1 MTRLR
6 AVGLVSGW
14 GAGVAALPANA
25 PAAAEGRRVLPMPR
39 PALDGERFRR
49 ATRECLLGVA
59 AVEAMLAEG
68 GLTRDAIRGADTA
81 LLYVTAAAYGA
92 SNRLFIGAGGA
103 STARTEGGLAETRR
117 GSASATPDGLAET
130 RRGSASA
137 TPGGLAETRRGS
149 ASATPDGLA
158 ETRRGSAS
166 ATPGTLHFPYTAP
179 SAVPAEV
186 AIEYGLTG
194 GYVILVGGARATID
208 AIWQA
213 ARLLAA
219 RRCRRALVL
228 AVETF
233 AECEDLW
240 ARGRWAARGPLVEAA
255 ACALLEG
262 DGHVGYGPA
271 DGPAPLE
278 TLAVRRAGE
287 ILACVPLV
295 AAALAREA
303 GQPEARL
310 TGEWRGRRAAV
321 TLALPAAGTPALA

>member
-103 STARTEGGLAETRR
+103 STARTE
-117 GSASATPDGLAET
+117 
-130 RRGSASA
+130 
-137 TPGGLAETRRGS
+137 GGLAETRRGS

-287 ILACVPLV
+287 ILACAPLV